1 MSALTGNAEVIINK
15 ANSHADRLNEKE
27 SFVTMIIYIKL
38 LFRVLSVNG
47 IITLFAKIVIIN
59 AKTVVKN

>member
-27 SFVTMIIYIKL
+27 SFATMIIYIKL
-38 LFRVLSVNG
+38 LFPSVDG

>member
-27 SFVTMIIYIKL
+27 SFANMIYIYIKL
-38 LFRVLSVNG
+38 LFPSVDG

>member
-47 IITLFAKIVIIN
+47 IITLFAKIV
-59 AKTVVKN
+59 